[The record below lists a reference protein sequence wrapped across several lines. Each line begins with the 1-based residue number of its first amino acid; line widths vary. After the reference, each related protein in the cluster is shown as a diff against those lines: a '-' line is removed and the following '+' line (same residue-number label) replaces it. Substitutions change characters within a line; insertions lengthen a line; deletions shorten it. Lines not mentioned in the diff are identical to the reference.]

1 MVIILISLAA
11 FAAVKGYRKHSKHS
25 KAKKAKKQLALDDS
39 SSTYSASTSQSQA
52 PSVAA
57 STERQPRGRRN
68 FTTNRAPEADPP
80 PPYIANENLKP
91 PAFSI
96 VADPNATITDA
107 DVHPAFRGSGESSRD
122 APTDNGLLNPHRNS
136 DDNQSRASE
145 RSSVDMPIIRVTDDG
160 MMEVE
165 VDSAEE
171 AIAREEMERE
181 AREQGRHT
189 ALVELDSAEAHEAVH
204 QSLTSD
210 GMQRP
215 ASEWPEP
222 LIPIP
227 PRSPMRAASPAISGR
242 V

>member
-11 FAAVKGYRKHSKHS
+11 FAAVKGYRKHSK
-25 KAKKAKKQLALDDS
+25 AKKAKKQLALDDS
-39 SSTYSASTSQSQA
+39 SSNYSASTSQSQA
-52 PSVAA
+52 PSAAA

-80 PPYIANENLKP
+80 PPYIANEDLKP

-96 VADPNATITDA
+96 VADPNATISDA

-122 APTDNGLLNPHRNS
+122 APPDNGLLTPHRNS

-145 RSSVDMPIIRVTDDG
+145 RSSVYMPIIRVTDDG

-165 VDSAEE
+165 VDSEEE

-181 AREQGRHT
+181 ARERGRHT
-189 ALVELDSAEAHEAVH
+189 QLVELDSAEAHEAVH